1 MGIGAIGAAAP
12 NVTPQKTGGGQNDVA
27 QLERKLDALNKQLK
41 EVKENDKLDPEK
53 KKKKIEDIEKQ
64 IAETE
69 RKIAQMKQK
78 EKAGGEKQNE
88 EVREQEEAKANALDN
103 YLIDEYA

>member
-12 NVTPQKTGGGQNDVA
+12 NVTPQKTGRGQNDVA

-53 KKKKIEDIEKQ
+53 KKKKIEDIEK

-69 RKIAQMKQK
+69 RKIAKMKQK
-78 EKAGGEKQNE
+78 DKARKT
-88 EVREQEEAKANALDN
+88 K
-103 YLIDEYA
+103 